1 MHSWFIRKW
10 AAWCAGYRHACCSPA
25 RLCTSLAHHILMGCL
40 SQLLITSHPSLY
52 FDGESGKGVFRQSLL
67 HLFFG
72 PLLPLLLFVPSFWFW
87 RGLWLAD
94 CCFWLP
100 SDSYSAASVMSADT
114 APGLVAMPSSEEE
127 EGLSAWSVMRRGNG
141 SDSLLGL
148 VLILLFLNCS
158 GSQYC
163 NSVREGYPRGG
174 ENKIHRT
181 TRTRFDSDYLHN
193 ESGPFFC
200 VSKSRGAVEQL
211 ACIPGALLQLM
222 GAVCCAVSSNT
233 CTRSDF
239 CVSSHSFRDDFS
251 YFYQPR
257 EVSWPS
263 GAFFPAFWAQ
273 TWVHTGCGNRHHQSF
288 MSACHRSLH
297 LMHWRKLL

>member
-87 RGLWLAD
+87 RGLWMTD

-174 ENKIHRT
+174 KIKYIELQGRVLTVT
-181 TRTRFDSDYLHN
+181 TYIMN
-193 ESGPFFC
+193 QAPFFVCQSHAELWSSLLASLVPCCSWRGPC
-200 VSKSRGAVEQL
+200 VVLYPATRAHGATSV
-211 ACIPGALLQLM
+211 
-222 GAVCCAVSSNT
+222 
-233 CTRSDF
+233 
-239 CVSSHSFRDDFS
+239 
-251 YFYQPR
+251 
-257 EVSWPS
+257 
-263 GAFFPAFWAQ
+263 
-273 TWVHTGCGNRHHQSF
+273 
-288 MSACHRSLH
+288 SLH
-297 LMHWRKLL
+297 TLSVMISLISTNQGKSPGLQEPSSRPSEHRPEYTLGVGTDITRASCLPATGHFT